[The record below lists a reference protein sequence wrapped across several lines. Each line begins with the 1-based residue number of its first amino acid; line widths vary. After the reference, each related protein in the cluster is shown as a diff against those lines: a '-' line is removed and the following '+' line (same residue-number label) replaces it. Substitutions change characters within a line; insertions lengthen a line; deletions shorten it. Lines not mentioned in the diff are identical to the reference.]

1 MEINWL
7 GHSCFRLRG
16 REGVVVTDPFGKE
29 CGYEWPRPRADI
41 VTISHDHENH
51 QQAQR
56 VAGEPKVIR
65 GPGEYEISNIF
76 LTGIA
81 SFHDNQK
88 GAERGRNTIYLIE
101 FDDLRICHLGDLGQ
115 MPTQAQTEALGDLD
129 VLMVPVGGVSTI
141 TAAQA
146 AEVVSQL
153 EPQIVI
159 PMHYKTKAYTGK
171 LDTLDKFLKEMGLK
185 NVDQQESL
193 KVTKNSIPEEAQVV
207 VLKYD

>member
-1 MEINWL
+1 
-7 GHSCFRLRG
+7 
-16 REGVVVTDPFGKE
+16 
-29 CGYEWPRPRADI
+29 
-41 VTISHDHENH
+41 TISHDHENH